1 MAVIVRAVA
10 QTIAQNIHI
19 APDAHVPERLE
30 NRVVE
35 RSGSRQIG
43 NGYGDVIEHGLER
56 CQNVATGGNLLH

>member
-1 MAVIVRAVA
+1 
-10 QTIAQNIHI
+10 
-19 APDAHVPERLE
+19 VPERLE